1 MKTSPYDT
9 ITQIADKLEI
19 DGEDRENLNYVINRV
34 KSQLKEVE
42 NLKDSIIHSG
52 VTDYKRKI
60 IQKKISSI
68 HDLL

>member
-1 MKTSPYDT
+1 MKTTPYDS
-9 ITQIADKLEI
+9 ITQITDKLQI

-42 NLKDSIIHSG
+42 NLKDSIIYSG

-60 IQKKISSI
+60 IQKKILEIRNS
-68 HDLL
+68 L